1 VYEQVCLYLN
11 ITPYNFCYVTPCPFD
26 YLQFRKQSVEN
37 QAAIHDKLREH
48 DKDYVTMEMEMT
60 DLKRSTTAVTQLRRI
75 LSNTLT
81 VWDSE
86 STATRH
92 PAHQGLQEVLTYI
105 DALAHEK
112 VLEALELKNTM
123 MKWKKWR
130 KESFAGEINKSV
142 VDAVLIKQLV
152 KRMGKSLRG
161 HNYENVNVIPHA
173 RVPLVKCRDPI
184 YKIDIDLTV
193 NKKIPI
199 YNSTLIRD
207 YLLSDKS
214 GTLKSTALVLK
225 SIVKEEGICDASIG
239 YLSSYSWIVLLLH
252 FLLRF
257 EFLPPFDTIRN
268 EESTDKSSLFC
279 EDIYIGY
286 TVPQVLPW
294 YYQDR
299 IASVGVAELLIM
311 FTEYLTTH
319 VDARTDCLTM
329 RGAGEVLSKDCWR
342 DGMQS
347 SQIAAWRLSIEVTSV
362 QH

>member
-1 VYEQVCLYLN
+1 M
-11 ITPYNFCYVTPCPFD
+11 I
-26 YLQFRKQSVEN
+26 
-37 QAAIHDKLREH
+37 
-48 DKDYVTMEMEMT
+48 

-92 PAHQGLQEVLTYI
+92 PAHQGLQEVLMYI
-105 DALAHEK
+105 DAIAHGK
-112 VLEALELKNTM
+112 GLEALELKNTM
-123 MKWKKWR
+123 IKWKQWR
-130 KESFAGEINKSV
+130 KESFAGEINRSV
-142 VDAVLIKQLV
+142 SDALFIRQLV
-152 KRMGKSLRG
+152 KKMGRSLRG
-161 HNYENVNVIPHA
+161 HDYENVNVIPHA
-173 RVPLVKCRDPI
+173 RVPLVKCRDPK

-193 NKKIPI
+193 NKKIPT

-225 SIVKEEGICDASIG
+225 SIVKDEGICDASIG

-252 FLLRF
+252 FLLRH
-257 EFLPPFDTIRN
+257 EFLPPFDPVRDG
-268 EESTDKSSLFC
+268 ESSDKGSLFC
-279 EDIYIGY
+279 EDIYVGY
-286 TVPQVLPW
+286 TVPQAIPW

-311 FTEYLTTH
+311 FTEYLTMH
-319 VDARTDCLTM
+319 IDVRTDCLTM

-347 SQIAAWRLSIEVTSV
+347 SQIAPWRLSIEVTSM
-362 QH
+362 QHSTKRYDVYTTAAAPMTLPVFMILNIITTGTYLQQ

>member
-1 VYEQVCLYLN
+1 VTLCLLN
-11 ITPYNFCYVTPCPFD
+11 
-26 YLQFRKQSVEN
+26 YLQFRKEYIEN
-37 QAAIHDKLREH
+37 EAAIHDKLLEH
-48 DKDYVTMEMEMT
+48 EKDYVTMEMEMI
-60 DLKRSTTAVTQLRRI
+60 DIKRSTTAVTQLRRI
-75 LSNTLT
+75 LSKTLT

-86 STATRH
+86 STASRH

-105 DALAHEK
+105 DAIAHEK
-112 VLEALELKNTM
+112 FLEALELKNTM

-130 KESFAGEINKSV
+130 KGCFAGEINKSAI
-142 VDAVLIKQLV
+142 DALITKQLV
-152 KRMGKSLRG
+152 KRMGKSLKG
-161 HNYENVNVIPHA
+161 HDYENVNVIPHA

-199 YNSTLIRD
+199 HNSTLIRD

-252 FLLRF
+252 FLLRY
-257 EFLPPFDTIRN
+257 EFLPPFDTVR
-268 EESTDKSSLFC
+268 SDDSSDKSSLFC
-279 EDIYIGY
+279 EDVYVGY

-311 FTEYLTTH
+311 FTEYMTMH
-319 VDARTDCLTM
+319 VDVRSDCLTM

-347 SQIAAWRLSIEVTSV
+347 TQIAVWRLSIEVTKHVTIEQSTK
-362 QH
+362 